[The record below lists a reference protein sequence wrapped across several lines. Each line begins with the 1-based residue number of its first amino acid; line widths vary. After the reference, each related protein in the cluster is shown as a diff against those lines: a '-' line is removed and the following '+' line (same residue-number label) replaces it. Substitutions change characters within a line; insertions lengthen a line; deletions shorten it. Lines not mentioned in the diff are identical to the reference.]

1 MKKVLAL
8 AALAA
13 AGIVLWRKLAEDRDI
28 RQQWEEVTDPLPE

>member
-13 AGIVLWRKLAEDRDI
+13 AGIVLWRKVAEDREV
-28 RQQWEEVTDPLPE
+28 RQQWAEVTDPLPE